1 MIMRKLFSLFVA
13 LLTTS
18 ALWAHYCEIDGI
30 FYEKLSESNF
40 GVTCKGISANDY
52 SDEYSGEVTIPETVT
67 YNGKMY
73 NVISIRYEA
82 FAYCSSLTSVTIPN
96 SVIEIE
102 SYAFRDCSSLTAITI
117 PNSVTSIRSGDVF
130 RNCSSLTSIVVA
142 EGNTI
147 YDSRENCNAI
157 IETATNTLIA
167 GCSNTIIPNNVTS
180 IGKDAFAYCT
190 SLTSITIPNSVTSIR
205 SFAFQY
211 CSSLTSVTIGN
222 SVVSIGGWAFSDC
235 SSLDTIYVEATT
247 PPTLESTSFNKFSP
261 ASICYIPCGTQAA
274 YKASD
279 WAKYVRKFVEKG
291 CVDSTMIITYT
302 STDGNIVTPYDST
315 VFGANIISNTY
326 ENGVGIITFDA
337 PVTSIGDGAFAWCS
351 LTSLT
356 IPNSVTTI
364 GDDAFCWSS
373 IISITIPN
381 SVYNMGEGVFHDC
394 SSLTSI
400 TIGDNVPSIERYA
413 FSDCSSL
420 ASITIGNSVTSIGY
434 GAFQNCSSLTS
445 IAIPN
450 SVTSI
455 AETAFG
461 NCSSL
466 TSLTIGN
473 SVTVI
478 GRSAFAGC
486 TSLSSL
492 AIPNSVT
499 SISSDAFYG
508 CSSLTSMVVE
518 DGNTIYDSRDNCNAI
533 IETATN
539 ALVRGCQNTTIPHSV
554 TRIGYL
560 CFGGCLS
567 LTNITIPDNVTT
579 IGEEAFLYCSSLTSI
594 TIPNS
599 VTSIGRG
606 AFAFC
611 SSLTT
616 IICEATNVPELA
628 QSVFYN
634 LPLASATLYVPAESL
649 EDYKSAWQWK
659 DFGTIQSIEEDNP
672 DVDST
677 MIITYTS
684 MDGNIVTPYDS
695 TAFGANII
703 SNTYENGVGIITFDA
718 PVTSIGDF
726 AFNECPI
733 STVIIPNGVTSIGNW
748 AFGYTALSN
757 SLIIPEG
764 VTSIGGCAFYNCPI
778 TSVTIP
784 GSVYSIKEG
793 AFAHCIAL
801 DTIYVGAI
809 TPAELKMEA
818 FFDTPTPTCYIPCGT
833 LAAYQAS
840 DWAQYIGAFV
850 EDCDDYQITY
860 TSTDGNIVTPYTLNA
875 FNAKMISNTY
885 ENGVGTITFDAP
897 ITSIGDSAF
906 YYRSSLSSCT
916 IPNSVTSIGERA
928 FQKCS
933 ALDSIIIPE
942 GVMSIKRLTFYG
954 CSSLSSIILP
964 QSVTSI
970 EDYAFWGCYSLTS
983 VIIPN
988 SVTSIGVRTFN
999 GCSSLTSMIIPNNVI
1014 NIGDNAFYGCTLV
1027 EDNFINNSSLD
1038 EVSNNYWGAT
1048 IVDQEID
1055 GLLIRND
1062 TVITCR
1068 KYVTSV
1074 NVPNSVVAIGNE
1086 AFYSKSISSITIPS
1100 GVTSIGEKAFYE
1112 CSKLTS
1118 ITIPNSI
1125 TDIKWQVFYN
1135 CSALSS
1141 VTLPKSIT
1149 RIESQAFSG
1158 CSSLTS
1164 ITIPS
1169 GVTDIDTWAFY
1180 GCGDFLSSIIVED
1193 GNSIYDS
1200 RENCNAIIETKT
1212 NTLITGCKST
1222 IIPNSVTKIEGSAFS
1237 QCSSIKSITIGN
1249 SVTTIGEGAFFYC
1262 SSLHSVTISR
1272 NVINIGKDAFK
1283 WCNSLDTVYIETA
1296 TPPTLGTEVFQSA
1309 PLSICYIPCGTKAAY
1324 EASGWA
1330 EYVGEFVEECDNKC
1344 GNQLYWGYDSNELS
1358 IIGYGNM
1365 YDYDLEP
1372 QPWQQY
1378 RNKMQTISLPEGMT
1392 SIGASA
1398 FAECKYV
1405 KSVTIPST
1413 VEKIYDSAFED
1424 CRMLATLT
1432 FAEPSALISIGNWA
1446 FYNNH
1451 ELKSVVIPNG
1461 VTEIGYAAFYGCTY
1475 LDELTLPASM
1485 EYIADNSFALCAKLR
1500 RMNVSAAIPPVVEAR
1515 TFEDVDRSIPVVVP
1529 DASVNQYKAAPIW
1542 QEFNI
1547 IGKNSVSTSVDNVDT
1562 STCGVEK
1569 LLRDGQLVILR
1580 DGKEYNLM
1588 GQEL

>member
-1 MIMRKLFSLFVA
+1 MRKLFSIIMA
-13 LLTTS
+13 LLATS
-18 ALWAHYCEIDGI
+18 ALWAYDFQSGDLYYKITSKSKPYTVE
-30 FYEKLSESNF
+30 
-40 GVTCKGISANDY
+40 VTRRNSWSSGDY
-52 SDEYSGEVTIPETVT
+52 SGTVVIPETVT
-67 YNGKMY
+67 YGGTTY
-73 NVISIRYEA
+73 SVTSIGFEA
-82 FAYCSSLTSVTIPN
+82 FSGCSGLTSIIIPN
-96 SVIEIE
+96 SVTNIG
-102 SYAFRDCSSLTAITI
+102 SFAFQSCQGLTSITI
-117 PNSVTSIRSGDVF
+117 PNSVTSIGSSAFSNSRSLTSITIPNSVTSIGTSAFNGCSGLTSVTIGNSVTYIGDRAFENCSGLTSVTIGNSVKYIMAYAF
-130 RNCSSLTSIVVA
+130 NGCSSLTSITIPSSVMEIDIYAFNGCSGLTSVTIGNSVTKINGYAFNGCSSLTSVTIKANMPPTIGTNLFTSNPICTIPCGTKAAYEASDWAQYVGEFVEERCVDSTMIITYTSSDGNIVTPYDSTAFGANIVSNTYENGVGTITFDGSVTSIGRSAFEVCSSLTSITIPNSVTSIGDDAFHWCSLTSITIPNSVTSIGDRAFRYCTSLTSITIPNSVMSVGSHAFEDCSSLASIIIPESVTSIGLMAFSACHAITSMVV
-142 EGNTI
+142 EDGNII
-147 YDSRENCNAI
+147 YDSRDNCNAI

-167 GCSNTIIPNNVTS
+167 GCGTSTIPSSVTN
-180 IGKDAFAYCT
+180 IGHGAFFSCH
-190 SLTSITIPNSVTSIR
+190 SLTSITIPNSVTSIGNN
-205 SFAFQY
+205 AFLY
-211 CSSLTSVTIGN
+211 CHYLTS
-222 SVVSIGGWAFSDC
+222 
-235 SSLDTIYVEATT
+235 
-247 PPTLESTSFNKFSP
+247 
-261 ASICYIPCGTQAA
+261 
-274 YKASD
+274 
-279 WAKYVRKFVEKG
+279 
-291 CVDSTMIITYT
+291 II
-302 STDGNIVTPYDST
+302 
-315 VFGANIISNTY
+315 
-326 ENGVGIITFDA
+326 
-337 PVTSIGDGAFAWCS
+337 
-351 LTSLT
+351 
-356 IPNSVTTI
+356 IPNSVASI
-364 GDDAFCWSS
+364 GERAFDGCWNLT
-373 IISITIPN
+373 SITIPN
-381 SVYNMGEGVFHDC
+381 N
-394 SSLTSI
+394 
-400 TIGDNVPSIERYA
+400 
-413 FSDCSSL
+413 
-420 ASITIGNSVTSIGY
+420 VTSIGL
-434 GAFQNCSSLTS
+434 GAF
-445 IAIPN
+445 
-450 SVTSI
+450 
-455 AETAFG
+455 
-461 NCSSL
+461 
-466 TSLTIGN
+466 
-473 SVTVI
+473 
-478 GRSAFAGC
+478 SAC
-486 TSLSSL
+486 
-492 AIPNSVT
+492 
-499 SISSDAFYG
+499 DA
-508 CSSLTSMVVE
+508 LTSMVVE
-518 DGNTIYDSRDNCNAI
+518 DGNIIYDSRDNCNAI
-533 IETATN
+533 IETASNTLI
-539 ALVRGCQNTTIPHSV
+539 AGCQNTIIPESV
-554 TRIGYL
+554 TSIGNYT
-560 CFGGCLS
+560 FERYSS
-567 LTNITIPDNVTT
+567 LTSITIPNSVKS
-579 IGEEAFLYCSSLTSI
+579 IGAYAFHTCSSLTSI

-599 VTSIGRG
+599 VTSIGNE
-606 AFAFC
+606 AFRYC
-611 SSLTT
+611 SSLDT
-616 IICEATNVPELA
+616 IFVEATTPPTLGY
-628 QSVFYN
+628 SVF
-634 LPLASATLYVPAESL
+634 S
-649 EDYKSAWQWK
+649 
-659 DFGTIQSIEEDNP
+659 
-672 DVDST
+672 ST
-677 MIITYTS
+677 
-684 MDGNIVTPYDS
+684 P
-695 TAFGANII
+695 
-703 SNTYENGVGIITFDA
+703 
-718 PVTSIGDF
+718 TSI
-726 AFNECPI
+726 C
-733 STVIIPNGVTSIGNW
+733 
-748 AFGYTALSN
+748 
-757 SLIIPEG
+757 
-764 VTSIGGCAFYNCPI
+764 C
-778 TSVTIP
+778 
-784 GSVYSIKEG
+784 
-793 AFAHCIAL
+793 
-801 DTIYVGAI
+801 
-809 TPAELKMEA
+809 
-818 FFDTPTPTCYIPCGT
+818 IPCGT
-833 LAAYQAS
+833 TAAYEAS

-885 ENGVGTITFDAP
+885 ENGVGIITFDAP

-906 YYRSSLSSCT
+906 YYCQNLYSITIPSNVTSIGYHTFYATPLTSVVWNAKRCNDFQNDISNKKEPPFYYCSNLQSFTFGKEVEHIPAYLCLNYRKKLSSIS
-916 IPNSVTSIGERA
+916 IPNGVTSIGEGAFKGCSKLSSVTIGNNVTSIGERA
-928 FQKCS
+928 FQDCS

-942 GVMSIKRLTFYG
+942 GVTSIKRQTFYG

-999 GCSSLTSMIIPNNVI
+999 GCSSLTSMTIPNNVI

-1068 KYVTSV
+1068 RYVTSV
-1074 NVPNSVVAIGNE
+1074 NVPNSVIAIGNE

-1100 GVTSIGEKAFYE
+1100 SVTSIGEKAFYE
-1112 CSKLTS
+1112 CSQLTS

-1125 TDIKWQVFYN
+1125 TDIKGQVFYN

-1283 WCNSLDTVYIETA
+1283 WCNSLDTVHIETA

-1330 EYVGEFVEECDNKC
+1330 EYVGEFVEDCDNKC

-1398 FAECKYV
+1398 FADCKYV

-1451 ELKSVVIPNG
+1451 ELKSVVIPDG

-1529 DASVNQYKAAPIW
+1529 DASVNQYKASPVW

-1547 IGKNSVSTSVDNVDT
+1547 IGKNNVSTSVDNVDT

-1569 LLRDGQLVILR
+1569 LLRDGQLIILR
-1580 DGKEYNLM
+1580 DGVEYNVM